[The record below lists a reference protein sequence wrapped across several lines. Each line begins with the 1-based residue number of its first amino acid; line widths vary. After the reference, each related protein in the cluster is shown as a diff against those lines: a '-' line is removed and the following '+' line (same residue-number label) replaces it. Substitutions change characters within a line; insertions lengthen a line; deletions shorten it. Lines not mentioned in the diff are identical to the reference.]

1 MGIIKKLSL
10 IACLSLTMQ
19 KNLLANTN
27 ACGALLC
34 LAGGVTSGEC
44 ASYVAEYFN
53 IFDVNPAKML
63 TKRMNFLKLCPTN
76 TPPPANLPTEVA
88 NAMNPSD
95 PEFDRYMNEIVPNMS
110 EDCSKE
116 NLNRIEEKKA
126 LINGSYIKFFR
137 INPNPTHSCKLLL
150 SSKYSNKE
158 ITYTCASKDFYTQT
172 DWFNGYT
179 KTYIPYNEY
188 MALSEDKRASEKKE
202 VEISLSEYKNLAN
215 ELKKVLSEYKN
226 GKEVKRYYRIDTLYF
241 QKNFIDKDCWEVRDK
256 IS

>member
-63 TKRMNFLKLCPTN
+63 TKRLNFLKLCDTN

-95 PEFDRYMNEIVPNMS
+95 LEFGSLKAKFRKN
-110 EDCSKE
+110 
-116 NLNRIEEKKA
+116 IEA
-126 LINGSYIKFFR
+126 I
-137 INPNPTHSCKLLL
+137 KLLKELEADNDRFATKEEQIIL
-150 SSKYSNKE
+150 SLFSGWGCISY
-158 ITYTCASKDFYTQT
+158 AFDPQ
-172 DWFNGYT
+172 
-179 KTYIPYNEY
+179 
-188 MALSEDKRASEKKE
+188 SESPPLKE
-202 VEISLSEYKNLAN
+202 VGAS
-215 ELKKVLSEYKN
+215 
-226 GKEVKRYYRIDTLYF
+226 
-241 QKNFIDKDCWEVRDK
+241 
-256 IS
+256 